1 MSQVTYISLFLIIV
15 IYLTFLFFVA
25 YFSEKYGKYLDSYR
39 LRSIVYVLAASVYC
53 TAWTF
58 YGSIGLAAN
67 RGLEFLT
74 IYLGPALIAI
84 LWPIILKKII
94 RISKEQNI
102 TSISDFIN
110 SRYGKSHALG
120 TLVTVLILFGVIPYI
135 ALQLRAISLSLNVI
149 IGEGS
154 TFKSFDPTFF
164 AVIVL
169 GIFAIIFG
177 VKNLDFTKEQK
188 GLLTLIAIESLVKLL
203 AFLIVGFYVTF
214 GIFDGFGDIFRRAYE
229 NSEYRRLLILN
240 NEFTSYSRWFSLL
253 FISMMA
259 VMFLPRQ
266 FHVMVVQNRDE
277 RHISQLKWMFP
288 LYLFLINVFVL
299 PIALS
304 GLLLEFPI
312 SQADDFILLIPQ
324 SHKNNP
330 VLMTVFLGGF
340 SAATAMVMVSSIA
353 VSKMITNDIVIPII
367 LKMQKLGNIYK
378 ANLYSTRISIL
389 VVILLGYLYANILGK
404 GHLLVDIGLLSF
416 TAVTQCAPAILLGI
430 FWDKGNKKGAF
441 TGISLG
447 FFIWFYTLIIPA
459 LVEKGFLS
467 SEIIANGLFDIS
479 LLKPTEFLG
488 LRGLDDITHTVFWS
502 MFFNVGAY
510 ILVSLLSGQD
520 EEESIQSN
528 SFVKVFQKVEFEP
541 LFQRKAILSTDEIK
555 KLIHKY
561 IGHEGANLLL
571 KELFPEQRLEKPD
584 FSIHELLEMRIKVE
598 KLLSAYLG
606 VAAARFIVEDKFT
619 ISKAEAEKIVESFQR
634 MQTSLRVTEE
644 EMRKR
649 ERLFASVVRSV
660 DDGIIITDMFGRVI
674 TINAAGEKL
683 IGYSNKE
690 ITGKR
695 YLKLIDKNTPKET
708 RKRILKETQLGSSW
722 RGEVVVRKKNGD
734 TFQAYLSITSILNE
748 RGDTI
753 GIVGVLRDI
762 TDQIEMQKRLI
773 QKEKL
778 ASLGEMAA
786 GVAHEIRNPLGGIKM
801 AVGLIRGDLGEKS
814 FTTDMLDSILSGI
827 KDIENIINDLLD
839 FTRET
844 KLEKEYYNIARIIR
858 GVVNSFHRE
867 IREKRIQ
874 VLYDR
879 FRDDINLNVDG
890 IKIRQVFAN
899 ILKNAIEAINHE
911 EGRILINLYNNES
924 YVFIEFID
932 NGIGIS
938 KENLQRMYHPFFTT
952 KPNGIGL
959 GMAIVKKI
967 IDLHKGDI
975 DIRSVPEEGTRLKIT
990 LPMGEVAFHEKK
1002 YFNS

>member
-1 MSQVTYISLFLIIV
+1 MEQLSYISLFLIIL
-15 IYLTFLFFVA
+15 IYLTFLFLVA
-25 YFSEKYGKYLDSYR
+25 YFSEKYGTYLDSYR
-39 LRSIVYVLAASVYC
+39 LRSIIYVLAASVYC

-102 TSISDFIN
+102 ASISDFIS
-110 SRYGKSHALG
+110 SRYGKSHVLG
-120 TLVTVLILFGVIPYI
+120 MLVTIFILFGVIPYI
-135 ALQLRAISLSLNVI
+135 ALQLRAISLSLNAI
-149 IGEGS
+149 IGENS
-154 TFKSFDPTFF
+154 TFKILDPTFF

-188 GLLTLIAIESLVKLL
+188 GLLTLIAVESLVKLL
-203 AFLIVGFYVTF
+203 AFLIVGFYITF
-214 GIFDGFGDIFRRAYE
+214 GIFDGFSDIFRRAYE
-229 NSEYRRLLILN
+229 NPEYRGLLILN

-259 VMFLPRQ
+259 IMFLPRQ

-277 RHISQLKWMFP
+277 RYIGQLKWMFP
-288 LYLFLINVFVL
+288 LYLLLINIFVL

-304 GLLLEFPI
+304 GLLLNFPV
-312 SQADDFILLIPQ
+312 SQGDDFILLIPK
-324 SHKNNP
+324 SYKNNL
-330 VLMTVFLGGF
+330 VLMAAFLGGF
-340 SAATAMVMVSSIA
+340 SAATAMVMVSSLA
-353 VSKMITNDIVIPII
+353 VSKMVTNDIVIPII
-367 LKMQKLGNIYK
+367 LKIQKLGNIYK
-378 ANLYSTRISIL
+378 ANLYSIRITII
-389 VVILLGYLYANILGK
+389 VVIFLGYLYANVLGK

-430 FWDKGNKKGAF
+430 FWEKGNKKGAF
-441 TGISLG
+441 TGLSLG
-447 FFIWFYTLIIPA
+447 FIMWFYTLIIPD
-459 LVEKGFLS
+459 LVERGFLS
-467 SEIIANGLFDIS
+467 SEIINAGLFGIS

-488 LRGLDDITHTVFWS
+488 LRGLDNITHTVFWS

-510 ILVSLLSGQD
+510 VLISLFTKQD
-520 EEESIQSN
+520 EEEVIQSN
-528 SFVKVFQKVEFEP
+528 SFVKVFQKGGIETF
-541 LFQRKAILSTDEIK
+541 LQSKAILSTEEIK

-561 IGHEGANLLL
+561 IGHEEANALLS
-571 KELFPEQRLEKPD
+571 ELFPGDKLEKPD

-619 ISKAEAEKIVESFQR
+619 ISKVEAEKIVESFQR

-644 EMRKR
+644 EMRNQ

-674 TINAAGEKL
+674 TINAAGERL
-683 IGYSNKE
+683 TGYSKE
-690 ITGKR
+690 EIEGKS

-722 RGEVVVRKKNGD
+722 KGEVVVRKKNGD

-753 GIVGVLRDI
+753 GIVGILRDI

-814 FTTDMLDSILSGI
+814 FTTDMLDSVLSGI

-844 KLEKEYYNIARIIR
+844 KLEKEDYNIARIIK
-858 GVVNSFHRE
+858 GVVSSFNRE
-867 IREKRIQ
+867 INEKGIRVI
-874 VLYDR
+874 YDR
-879 FRDDINLNVDG
+879 FQDDISINVDG

-899 ILKNAIEAINHE
+899 ILKNAIEAIDHE

-938 KENLQRMYHPFFTT
+938 KEHLEKMYHPFFTT

-967 IDLHKGDI
+967 VDLHKGDI
-975 DIRSVPEEGTRLKIT
+975 DIKSMPKEGTKLKII
-990 LPMGEVAFHEKK
+990 LPMGKVAYHEKK
-1002 YFNS
+1002 HFGS

>member
-1 MSQVTYISLFLIIV
+1 MDRLTYIPLFSIIV
-15 IYLTFLFFVA
+15 VYLTFLFLVA
-25 YFSEKYGKYLDSYR
+25 YFSEKYGKYLDSYG
-39 LRSIVYVLAASVYC
+39 LKSIIYVLAASVYC

-84 LWPIILKKII
+84 LWPVILKKII

-102 TSISDFIN
+102 TSISDFIS

-120 TLVTVLILFGVIPYI
+120 TLVTVFILFGVIPYI

-154 TFKSFDPTFF
+154 TFKLFDPTFF

-188 GLLTLIAIESLVKLL
+188 GLLTLIAVESLVKLL
-203 AFLIVGFYVTF
+203 AFLIVGFYITF
-214 GIFDGFGDIFRRAYE
+214 GIFDGFGEIFRSVYE
-229 NSEYRRLLILN
+229 NPEYRRLLTLN
-240 NEFTSYSRWFSLL
+240 NEFTPYSRWFSLL

-277 RHISQLKWMFP
+277 RHIEQLKWMFP
-288 LYLFLINVFVL
+288 LYLLFINIFVL

-304 GLLLEFPI
+304 GLLLNLPA
-312 SQADDFILLIPQ
+312 SQGDDFILLIPK
-324 SHKNNP
+324 SHKNNLA
-330 VLMTVFLGGF
+330 LMIAFLGGF
-340 SAATAMVMVSSIA
+340 SAATAMVMVSSLA

-367 LKMQKLGNIYK
+367 LKIQKLGNIYK

-389 VVILLGYLYANILGK
+389 VVILLGYLYANVLGK

-416 TAVTQCAPAILLGI
+416 TAVTQCAPSILLGV

-441 TGISLG
+441 TGLSLG
-447 FFIWFYTLIIPA
+447 FIIWFYTLIIPD
-459 LVEKGFLS
+459 LVEKGFIS
-467 SEIIANGLFDIS
+467 SGIINEGLFGIS
-479 LLKPTEFLG
+479 LLKPTELLG
-488 LRGLDDITHTVFWS
+488 LRGLDNITHTIFWS
-502 MFFNVGAY
+502 ISFNVGAY
-510 ILVSLLSGQD
+510 VLVSILTKRD
-520 EEESIQSN
+520 EEEIIQSD
-528 SFVKVFQKVEFEP
+528 SFVKVFQQGGVET
-541 LFQRKAILSTDEIK
+541 LLQRKAILSIEEIK

-561 IGHEGANLLL
+561 IGHEEADALL
-571 KELFPEQRLEKPD
+571 KELFPGDKLENPD
-584 FSIHELLEMRIKVE
+584 FSIHELLEMRIRVE

-619 ISKAEAEKIVESFQR
+619 ISKVEAEKIVESFQR

-644 EMRKR
+644 EMRKQ

-674 TINAAGEKL
+674 TINAAGERL
-683 IGYSNKE
+683 TGYLREE

-708 RKRILKETQLGSSW
+708 RKRILKETQLGSNW
-722 RGEVVVRKKNGD
+722 KGEVVVRQKSGD
-734 TFQAYLSITSILNE
+734 TFSAYLSITPILNE

-753 GIVGVLRDI
+753 GIVGILRDI
-762 TDQIEMQKRLI
+762 TDQIEMQKKLI
-773 QKEKL
+773 QREKL

-801 AVGLIRGDLGEKS
+801 AAGLIRRDLSDKS
-814 FTTDMLDSILSGI
+814 FTSDMLDSILSGI

-844 KLEKEYYNIARIIR
+844 KLEKEDYDIARMIR
-858 GVVNSFHRE
+858 GIVNSFHHE
-867 IREKRIQ
+867 IHKKGIE
-874 VLYDR
+874 VVYDR
-879 FRDDINLNVDG
+879 FEEDINLNVDG
-890 IKIRQVFAN
+890 IKIRQVFTN
-899 ILKNAIEAINHE
+899 VLKNAIEAISHK
-911 EGRILINLYNNES
+911 EGRILINLYNHDS
-924 YVFIEFID
+924 YACIEFID

-938 KENLQRMYHPFFTT
+938 KENLEKMYHPFFTT
-952 KPNGIGL
+952 KPDGIGL

-967 IDLHKGDI
+967 VDLHKGDI
-975 DIRSVPEEGTRLKIT
+975 DIESESGKGTKIKII
-990 LPMGEVAFHEKK
+990 LPSGGVSDEKK
-1002 YFNS
+1002 HPNS